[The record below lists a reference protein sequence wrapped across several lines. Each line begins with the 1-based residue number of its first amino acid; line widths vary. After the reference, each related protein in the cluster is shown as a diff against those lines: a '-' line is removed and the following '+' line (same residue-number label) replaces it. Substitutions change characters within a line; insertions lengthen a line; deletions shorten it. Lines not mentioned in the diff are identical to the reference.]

1 MSDLIPRA
9 SYFKKISPFIGKPL
23 IKVITGQR
31 RVGKSYFLQQ
41 LIQSFKKDFKDN
53 QVIYINKELH
63 EFSHITN
70 YSELLN
76 HIEEKSLKTLKTGLF
91 IDEIQDIENF
101 EFALR
106 DLVARGNFDIYCT
119 GSNARLLSG
128 ELATFLSGRY
138 IEIRMY
144 SLSYPEFL
152 TFHKKEDNNESF
164 EDFLKLGGLPFL
176 VNLDNQEHV
185 IFEYLAGI
193 YNTIVLKDVVAR
205 FNIRNVQFL
214 ENLISFL
221 ADNVGSIVSAKKI
234 SDYLKSQKI
243 KISPQVVLDYL
254 SHLEASYLISK
265 VKRAEIHGKKIFEI
279 GEKYYFED
287 LGIRNFISGFYLKDI
302 QKIMEN
308 IVFLHLRMA
317 GFQVKIGV
325 DGNKE
330 VDFIAQRSNSKLY
343 IQVAYLLFE
352 EKTIQREYGNLLS
365 IVDNFPKYIV
375 TMDQVS
381 ETDNYLGIK
390 VISLKD
396 FCLFIFDV

>member
-1 MSDLIPRA
+1 
-9 SYFKKISPFIGKPL
+9 
-23 IKVITGQR
+23 
-31 RVGKSYFLQQ
+31 
-41 LIQSFKKDFKDN
+41 
-53 QVIYINKELH
+53 
-63 EFSHITN
+63 
-70 YSELLN
+70 
-76 HIEEKSLKTLKTGLF
+76 
-91 IDEIQDIENF
+91 
-101 EFALR
+101 
-106 DLVARGNFDIYCT
+106 
-119 GSNARLLSG
+119 
-128 ELATFLSGRY
+128 
-138 IEIRMY
+138 MY

-152 TFHKKEDNNESF
+152 TFHKKENNNKSF

-176 VNLDNQEHV
+176 INLDHQEHV

-193 YNTIVLKDVVAR
+193 YNTIVLKDVVSR

-243 KISPQVVLDYL
+243 NISPQVVLDYL

-265 VKRAEIHGKKIFEI
+265 VKRAEINGKKIFEI

-308 IVFLHLRMA
+308 IVFLHLKMA

-330 VDFIAQRSNSKLY
+330 VDFIAERSNSKLY
-343 IQVAYLLFE
+343 IQVAYLLSE

-365 IVDNFPKYIV
+365 IGDNFPKYIV
-375 TMDQVS
+375 TMDKVL

-396 FCLFIFDV
+396 FCLFILDI